1 MVCMV
6 CGNETETDGPCC
18 RFCGA
23 DLQLSSAVSQKKVMH
38 RIVNIE
44 QGRPVVETALRKLD
58 HELVLAKSDHVLVLT
73 LIHGYGS
80 SGKGGKIRIQCRK
93 VLDHLVQQKEIN
105 SVIAGEA
112 FKKRAG
118 AGKALLKR
126 YPLLEQICSTDF
138 NNPGITIVIL

>member
-1 MVCMV
+1 MVCLV

-23 DLQLSSAVSQKKVMH
+23 DLQMSSAVSQKKVMH

-93 VLDHLVQQKEIN
+93 VLDHLVQQKEIH

-118 AGKALLKR
+118 AGKALLKQ
-126 YPLLEQICSTDF
+126 YPTLEQICSTDF